1 MSRASAPMFRTFA
14 GAAVAVLAFSATPIA
29 WAQTEVPDI
38 IAPAPAN
45 GGTAIEQDEQ
55 QPTTSDVTGPVID
68 EIVVEGAQRIA
79 PDTVLSYITL
89 KEGDPFD
96 SQTVNRALKALFAT
110 GLFADVT
117 LQRQGDRLIV
127 RVVENP
133 IINRIAFEGN
143 KRISDEILESEV
155 QLRPRVVYTRTRVQN
170 DVKRIVEIYRR
181 SGRFAAKVEP
191 KVIQLEQNRVDLAFE
206 IEEGPPTG
214 VEKIS
219 FIGNR
224 YFSDSALIGEIQTK
238 QTRWYNFLT
247 SNDTYDP
254 DRLTFDRELL
264 RRFYLAN
271 GFADFRVES
280 AVAELTEDREAFFI
294 TFTLDEGER
303 YSFGTFDVISRIP
316 EVEAEPLKEL
326 IELETGDYYDADA
339 VENAVLTLTDA
350 VGDRGYAF
358 AQVRPI
364 VDRDAEQRI
373 INITFEI
380 GEGPKVY
387 VERIDIRGNVR
398 TLDKVIRREFQ
409 LVEGDAFNSSKLR
422 RSRDRLRGLGFFET
436 VEVNNVPGS
445 ARDKTVV
452 EVDVEEQ
459 STGEFSIG
467 AGFSSSVGA
476 LAEISVRERNLLGRG
491 QNLVVSAAVSQQDAR
506 YNLSFTEPYFLDK
519 EMSGGVDL
527 FRTETDRQDASSFDL
542 TKTGAGVRIGYG
554 ITEDLRQTVR
564 YTFSVEDL
572 RRVDNTAS
580 RFIRQ
585 QKGTE
590 YISLVGHDLVYDQRN
605 SSIDPTD
612 GYMIR
617 FGNDVA
623 GLGGTVS
630 FLRSELGAIYYQSL
644 ADNVVASLSGELS
657 HIVGIG
663 DDIRVTDRFFLGGDN
678 LRGFDDGGAGPR
690 DTTTD
695 DALGGQQRANA
706 TFEVLFPIGLPEE
719 FGVKGAAFSDVGYL
733 SETDDSGTEIA
744 DTGSIRASVGVGLA
758 WNSPFG
764 PVRVDL
770 SQAILAEDFDEKE
783 FFRLNFGT
791 RF

>member
-1 MSRASAPMFRTFA
+1 MLRVTAPISRSFA
-14 GAAVAVLAFSATPIA
+14 GAAMAA
-29 WAQTEVPDI
+29 WAVFVCSPAIAQSEVPSI
-38 IAPAPAN
+38 IAPAPAS
-45 GGTAIEQDEQ
+45 GGATIERLDEE
-55 QPTTSDVTGPVID
+55 PAVNTGGPIVD
-68 EIVVEGAQRIA
+68 EIIVEGAQRIA
-79 PDTVLSYITL
+79 PETVLSYITVQ
-89 KEGDPFD
+89 EGDPFD
-96 SQTVNRALKALFAT
+96 AQTVNRALKSLFAT

-117 LQRQGDRLIV
+117 LRRQGDKLIV

-143 KRISDEILESEV
+143 RRISNEILESEV

-214 VEKIS
+214 VEKIV

-224 YFSDSALIGEIQTK
+224 YFSDSALLGEIQTK

-271 GFADFRVES
+271 GFADFRVGS

-294 TFTLDEGER
+294 TFTVDEGER
-303 YSFGTFDVISRIP
+303 YSFGTFDVISKIP
-316 EVEAEPLKEL
+316 EVDAEPLKAL
-326 IELETGDYYDADA
+326 IELETGDYYNADA
-339 VENAVLTLTDA
+339 VEDTVIALTDA
-350 VGDRGYAF
+350 VGDFGYAF
-358 AQVRPI
+358 ALVRPI
-364 VDRDAEQRI
+364 VDRNAEDRV

-398 TLDKVIRREFQ
+398 TLDKVVRREFQ

-436 VEVNNVPGS
+436 VEVNNIPGS
-445 ARDKTVV
+445 ARDKTIV
-452 EVDVEEQ
+452 EVDVQEQ

-476 LAEISVRERNLLGRG
+476 LAEVSIRERNLLGRG
-491 QNLVVSAAVSQQDAR
+491 QNLVLSAAVSQEDAR
-506 YNLSFTEPYFLDK
+506 YNISFTEPYFLDK

-527 FRTETDRQDASSFDL
+527 FRSETDRQDASSFDL
-542 TKTGAGVRIGYG
+542 ARTGAGFRVGYS
-554 ITEDLRQTVR
+554 ITESLRQTLR

-572 RRVDNTAS
+572 ENVSDSAS

-585 QKGTE
+585 EEGTE
-590 YISLVGHDLVYDQRN
+590 YISVIGHDMAYDRRN

-612 GYMIR
+612 GYLIR
-617 FGNDVA
+617 FGNDFA
-623 GLGGTVS
+623 GVGGSVS
-630 FLRSELGAIYYQSL
+630 FFRTEIGGIYYQSIT
-644 ADNVVASLSGELS
+644 DSIVASASGEVG
-657 HIVGIG
+657 HIVGVG
-663 DDIRVTDRFFLGGDN
+663 DDVRVTDRFFLGGDN
-678 LRGFDDGGAGPR
+678 LRGFEDGGAGPR
-690 DTTTD
+690 DVVAD

-706 TFEVLFPIGLPEE
+706 TLEVLFPIGLPEE
-719 FGVKGAAFSDVGYL
+719 FGVKGAAFTDVGYL
-733 SETDDSGTEIA
+733 TETDDSGSEIQ
-744 DTGSIRASVGVGLA
+744 DTGSIRASIGVGIA

-770 SQAILAEDFDEKE
+770 SEAVLDEEFDEKE

>member
-1 MSRASAPMFRTFA
+1 MLRAIAPFPRSFT
-14 GAAVAVLAFSATPIA
+14 GAAVIA
-29 WAQTEVPDI
+29 CSVFVCAPVYAQSEVPDI
-38 IAPAPAN
+38 IPPAPAS
-45 GGTAIEQDEQ
+45 GGVTIDQQDQET
-55 QPTTSDVTGPVID
+55 PTTTTGPVID

-96 SQTVNRALKALFAT
+96 GQTVNRALKALFAT

-224 YFSDSALIGEIQTK
+224 FFSDSALLGEIQTK

-280 AVAELTEDREAFFI
+280 AIAELTEDREAFFI
-294 TFTLDEGER
+294 TFTVDEGER
-303 YSFGTFDVISRIP
+303 YNFGTFDVISKIP
-316 EVEAEPLKEL
+316 EVDAEPLKEL

-339 VENAVLTLTDA
+339 VEDVVLTLTDA

-364 VDRDAEQRI
+364 VDRDAENRV

-387 VERIDIRGNVR
+387 VERIDIRGNIR

-436 VEVNNVPGS
+436 VEVNNIPGS

-459 STGEFSIG
+459 STGEFSVG

-476 LAEISVRERNLLGRG
+476 LAEVSVRERNLLGRG
-491 QNLVVSAAVSQQDAR
+491 QNLVLSAAVSQEDAR
-506 YNLSFTEPYFLDK
+506 YNISFTEPYFLDK

-542 TKTGAGVRIGYG
+542 TRTGAGLRIGYG
-554 ITEDLRQTVR
+554 ITDDLRQTLR
-564 YTFSVEDL
+564 YKFSVEDL
-572 RRVDNTAS
+572 NRVNNNAS

-585 QKGTE
+585 QQGTE
-590 YISLVGHDLVYDQRN
+590 YISLIGHDLTYDRRN

-617 FGNDVA
+617 FGNDFA
-623 GLGGTVS
+623 GVGGTVG
-630 FLRSELGAIYYQSL
+630 FLRSELGAIYYQSIT
-644 ADNVVASLSGELS
+644 DNVVASLSGELG
-657 HIVGIG
+657 HIVGVG
-663 DDIRVTDRFFLGGDN
+663 DDVRVTDRFFLGGDN
-678 LRGFDDGGAGPR
+678 LRGFEDGGAGPR
-690 DTTTD
+690 DVATD

-706 TFEVLFPIGLPEE
+706 TLEVLFPIGLPEE

-733 SETDDSGTEIA
+733 SETDDSGPEIR
-744 DTGSIRASVGVGLA
+744 DTGSIRAAVGVGLA

-764 PVRVDL
+764 PVRIDL
-770 SQAILAEDFDEKE
+770 SQAVLDEEFDEKE

>member
-1 MSRASAPMFRTFA
+1 MLRVSAPFSRSIT
-14 GAAVAVLAFSATPIA
+14 GAVMAA
-29 WAQTEVPDI
+29 WAVFVCSPAFAQSEVPSI
-38 IAPAPAN
+38 IAPAPAS
-45 GGTAIEQDEQ
+45 GGATIERLDEE
-55 QPTTSDVTGPVID
+55 PAVNTGGPIVD
-68 EIVVEGAQRIA
+68 EIIVEGAQRIA
-79 PDTVLSYITL
+79 PDTVLSYITV

-96 SQTVNRALKALFAT
+96 AQTVNRALKALFAT

-117 LQRQGDRLIV
+117 LRRQGERLIV

-224 YFSDSALIGEIQTK
+224 YFSDSALLGEIQTK

-271 GFADFRVES
+271 GFADFRVDS

-294 TFTLDEGER
+294 TFTVDEGER
-303 YSFGTFDVISRIP
+303 YNFGTFDVISKIP
-316 EVEAEPLKEL
+316 EVDAEPLKAL
-326 IELETGDYYDADA
+326 IELETGEYYNADA
-339 VENAVLTLTDA
+339 VENTVIALTDA
-350 VGDRGYAF
+350 VGDFGYAF
-358 AQVRPI
+358 ALVRPI
-364 VDRDAEQRI
+364 VDRNSEDRV

-398 TLDKVIRREFQ
+398 TLDKVVRREFQ

-436 VEVNNVPGS
+436 VEVNNIPGS
-445 ARDKTVV
+445 ARDKTIV

-476 LAEISVRERNLLGRG
+476 LAEVSIRERNLLGRG
-491 QNLVVSAAVSQQDAR
+491 QNLVLSAAVSQEDAR

-527 FRTETDRQDASSFDL
+527 FRSETDRQDASSFDL
-542 TKTGAGVRIGYG
+542 ARTGAGVRIGYS
-554 ITEDLRQTVR
+554 ITDHLRQTLR

-572 RRVDNTAS
+572 ENVNNSAS

-585 QKGTE
+585 QEGTE
-590 YISLVGHDLVYDQRN
+590 YISVIGHDMAYDRRN

-612 GYMIR
+612 GYLIR
-617 FGNDVA
+617 FGNDFA
-623 GLGGTVS
+623 GAGGSVS
-630 FLRSELGAIYYQSL
+630 FFRTEIGGIYYQSIT
-644 ADNVVASLSGELS
+644 DSIVASASGEVG
-657 HIVGIG
+657 HIVGVG
-663 DDIRVTDRFFLGGDN
+663 DDVRVTDRFFLGGDN
-678 LRGFDDGGAGPR
+678 LRGFEDGGAGPR
-690 DTTTD
+690 DVTTD
-695 DALGGQQRANA
+695 DAIGGQQRANA
-706 TFEVLFPIGLPEE
+706 TLEVLFPIGLPEE
-719 FGVKGAAFSDVGYL
+719 FGVKGAAFTDVGYL
-733 SETDDSGTEIA
+733 SETDDSGSEIA
-744 DTGSIRASVGVGLA
+744 DTGTIRASVGVGIA

-770 SQAILAEDFDEKE
+770 SEAILDEEFDEKE

>member
-1 MSRASAPMFRTFA
+1 MLRDLAPLSRSLPGAVMVAWAAFVCSAASA
-14 GAAVAVLAFSATPIA
+14 
-29 WAQTEVPDI
+29 QTDEVPSI
-38 IAPAPAN
+38 IAPAPAT
-45 GGTAIEQDEQ
+45 GGTAVPTQDSE
-55 QPTTSDVTGPVID
+55 PSANPTGPVID
-68 EIVVEGAQRIA
+68 EIIIEGAQRIA
-79 PDTVLSYITL
+79 PETVLSYITVN
-89 KEGDPFD
+89 EGDSFD
-96 SQTVNRALKALFAT
+96 GQTVNKALKALFAT

-117 LQRQGDRLIV
+117 LQRQGDKLIV

-143 KRISDEILESEV
+143 RRVSDEVLESEV
-155 QLRPRVVYTRTRVQN
+155 QLRPRVVYTRTRVQS

-224 YFSDSALIGEIQTK
+224 FFSDSALLGEIQTK
-238 QTRWYNFLT
+238 QTRWYNFFS

-271 GFADFRVES
+271 GFADFRVDS

-294 TFTLDEGER
+294 TFTVDEGDR
-303 YSFGTFDVISRIP
+303 YNFGTFDVISKIP
-316 EVEAEPLKEL
+316 EVDAEPLKAL
-326 IELETGDYYDADA
+326 IELETDEYYDADA
-339 VENAVLTLTDA
+339 VEDTVLKLTDA
-350 VGDRGYAF
+350 VGDFGYAF
-358 AQVRPI
+358 ALVRPI
-364 VDRDAEQRI
+364 VDRNADERV

-436 VEVNNVPGS
+436 VEVNNIPGS

-476 LAEISVRERNLLGRG
+476 LAEVSVRERNLLGRG
-491 QNLVVSAAVSQQDAR
+491 QNLVLSAAVSQEDAR
-506 YNLSFTEPYFLDK
+506 YNVSFTEPYFLDK
-519 EMSGGVDL
+519 ELSGGIDL
-527 FRTETDRQDASSFDL
+527 FRTETDRQDESSFDI
-542 TKTGAGVRIGYG
+542 TRTGAGLRVGYA
-554 ITEDLRQTVR
+554 ITENVRQSVR
-564 YTFSVEDL
+564 YRFSAEDL
-572 RRVDNTAS
+572 NRVDDNAS
-580 RFIRQ
+580 RFIQ
-585 QKGTE
+585 ALEGE
-590 YISLVGHDLVYDQRN
+590 EFISEVGHTLTYDQRN

-612 GYMIR
+612 GYLVR
-617 FGNDVA
+617 FGNDFA
-623 GLGGTVS
+623 GVGGTVS
-630 FLRSELGAIYYQSL
+630 YLRSELSGIYYHSIT
-644 ADNVVASLSGELS
+644 DDIVASASGEVG
-657 HIVGIG
+657 HIVGVG
-663 DDIRVTDRFFLGGDN
+663 DDVRVTDRFFLGGDN
-678 LRGFDDGGAGPR
+678 LRGFEDGGAGPR
-690 DTTTD
+690 DITTD
-695 DALGGQQRANA
+695 DALGGQHVANA
-706 TFEVLFPIGLPEE
+706 TLEVLFPIGLPEE
-719 FGVKGAAFSDVGYL
+719 FGVKGAAFTDAGYL
-733 SETDDSGTEIA
+733 TETDDVGSEIV
-744 DTGSIRASVGVGLA
+744 DTASIRASVGVGIA

-764 PVRVDL
+764 PIRVDF
-770 SQAILAEDFDEKE
+770 SEAILEEEFDDTE